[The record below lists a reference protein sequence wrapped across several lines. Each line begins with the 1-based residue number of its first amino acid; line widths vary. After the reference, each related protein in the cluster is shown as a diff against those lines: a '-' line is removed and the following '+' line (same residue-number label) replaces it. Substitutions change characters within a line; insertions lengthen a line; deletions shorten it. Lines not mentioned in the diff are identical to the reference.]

1 MWFADL
7 ALTASVAVFLAVVLA
22 WPLVR
27 LADREGWSASAVRP
41 VLRTGSV
48 TAAALLLGQAVV
60 VDAVADE
67 NGLHVADA
75 PTLAWFVAHRTEALT
90 AVAKALALL
99 GGTVAMTVVATVT
112 VVTLWLRGRR
122 PQAVVVAVT
131 AFGGGLLVA
140 GFKHLYARD
149 RPPMIDRLDTLTS
162 HSLPS
167 GHALGSTVV
176 LGLLAA
182 VLALHVRRRAARA
195 GVIAAAVATVVA
207 VGVSRLYLGVHWLT
221 DVLTGWLLGGAW
233 LAVAVTAL
241 VLLRSGGRGQPVRS
255 RTSQTT
261 VSPRS

>member
-1 MWFADL
+1 MWFADF
-7 ALTASVAVFLAVVLA
+7 ALTVSVALFLAVVLA

-48 TAAALLLGQAVV
+48 IAAALLLGQAIV
-60 VDAVADE
+60 VDAVADA
-67 NGLHVADA
+67 NGVHVADA
-75 PTLAWFVAHRTEALT
+75 PTLAWFVAHRTGALT

-99 GGTVAMTVVATVT
+99 GGTVSMTVVATVT

-122 PQAVVVAVT
+122 PQAGVVAVT
-131 AFGGGLLVA
+131 ALGAALLVR
-140 GFKHLYARD
+140 GFKHLYARE
-149 RPPMIDRLDTLTS
+149 RPPAVDRLDMLNS

-176 LGLLAA
+176 LGLVAA
-182 VLALHVRRRAARA
+182 VLVLYARRRSTRI
-195 GVIAAAVATVVA
+195 GVVAAAAVAVVA

-233 LAVAVTAL
+233 LAVGVTAL
-241 VLLRSGGRGQPVRS
+241 VLLRGGQRVS
-255 RTSQTT
+255 ARTSQTT